1 MCASLCVICWWRIRR
16 GALGGDAHG
25 AHVAHTPRP
34 RQPQPMGWSGL
45 IGDWTTFT
53 LALLIM
59 AQDPTLLQILPPLL
73 VILALCLLPWRG
85 GASLGMNKAQRASLL
100 AAPAAGS
107 TFGAVPATSSM
118 LGAVE

>member
-1 MCASLCVICWWRIRR
+1 
-16 GALGGDAHG
+16 
-25 AHVAHTPRP
+25 
-34 RQPQPMGWSGL
+34 MGWSGL

-85 GASLGMNKAQRASLL
+85 GASLGMNKVDHACSVS
-100 AAPAAGS
+100 APAS
-107 TFGAVPATSSM
+107 IRDRDQGARPKTVGPHRG
-118 LGAVE
+118 LEIEGKKIG

>member
-1 MCASLCVICWWRIRR
+1 
-16 GALGGDAHG
+16 
-25 AHVAHTPRP
+25 
-34 RQPQPMGWSGL
+34 MGWSGL

-100 AAPAAGS
+100 AAPAAGGI
-107 TFGAVPATSSM
+107 FGAVPATSSM
-118 LGAVE
+118 LGARPMAPQLIAAPPMQLPGLPGVVAPLPSLAVRATPR